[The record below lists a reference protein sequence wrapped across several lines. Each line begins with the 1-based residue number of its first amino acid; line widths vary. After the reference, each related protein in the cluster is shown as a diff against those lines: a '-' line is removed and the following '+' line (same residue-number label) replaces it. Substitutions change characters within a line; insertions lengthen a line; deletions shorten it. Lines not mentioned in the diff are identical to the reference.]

1 MDCEHFGD
9 RLPTTGGQQRV
20 NDGIEGGARAHS
32 LRGQEGVGH
41 VVAAEVHRPAL
52 GRDKL
57 TQDLRLAGPQLA
69 GHGPELQGQGGRTRL
84 ACEGLGPEQ
93 GQVEV
98 RATVVELHDL
108 ALRGLAGVHELA
120 HGVAQGHSEHLG
132 LLVAR
137 LLAQVLQG
145 LGHCEELAEGVPTQV
160 AFLLELLHVLGR
172 GAAGAGLEHATAR
185 EQRHDGQHLG
195 AGAELQDGEQI
206 REVVAQHVAGDR
218 DGVLALA
225 GAHEGLAHG
234 LLRCQDANVQTS
246 RVVLLQVLL
255 DLRYHIAIVRTLLSE
270 PEDGRRSAG
279 LCPDDR
285 KLDPILDR
293 AVLRLA
299 HAPNVTRC
307 YIVAEDDFVGLAIH
321 DAHTAILL
329 DHEGLVMRSVLLSL
343 RCHQANVGCVAASRR
358 VQHAVLLAVLDDDII
373 DASIALVR
381 DHELGV
387 AQDVVLGPHLSR
399 VADGRSHRGI
409 HDDIGRSMEVRD
421 SPPGV
426 HISELRA
433 FRVASHD
440 VGLNLRLFRMPGNLR
455 IDITQ
460 TVSEVNTELLEQRTV
475 LLESTFVIHFHSSG
489 EKNRIRNLHHRGLE
503 VQRPKHVRIG
513 GLQLLFVELP
523 QLADSH
529 DAGIDDLA
537 RQQGCLRLEHSRLA
551 TADQLD
557 PHAANLLY
565 HR

>member
-1 MDCEHFGD
+1 
-9 RLPTTGGQQRV
+9 
-20 NDGIEGGARAHS
+20 
-32 LRGQEGVGH
+32 
-41 VVAAEVHRPAL
+41 
-52 GRDKL
+52 
-57 TQDLRLAGPQLA
+57 
-69 GHGPELQGQGGRTRL
+69 
-84 ACEGLGPEQ
+84 
-93 GQVEV
+93 
-98 RATVVELHDL
+98 
-108 ALRGLAGVHELA
+108 
-120 HGVAQGHSEHLG
+120 
-132 LLVAR
+132 
-137 LLAQVLQG
+137 
-145 LGHCEELAEGVPTQV
+145 
-160 AFLLELLHVLGR
+160 
-172 GAAGAGLEHATAR
+172 
-185 EQRHDGQHLG
+185 
-195 AGAELQDGEQI
+195 
-206 REVVAQHVAGDR
+206 
-218 DGVLALA
+218 
-225 GAHEGLAHG
+225 
-234 LLRCQDANVQTS
+234 
-246 RVVLLQVLL
+246 
-255 DLRYHIAIVRTLLSE
+255 
-270 PEDGRRSAG
+270 
-279 LCPDDR
+279 
-285 KLDPILDR
+285 
-293 AVLRLA
+293 
-299 HAPNVTRC
+299 
-307 YIVAEDDFVGLAIH
+307 
-321 DAHTAILL
+321 
-329 DHEGLVMRSVLLSL
+329 MRSVLLSL